1 MVALGASVKLS
12 DSLKSAL
19 YTALWTFLGTVA
31 LLSVGWLQDIAKWS
45 STNGHAPLPG
55 LSTVGY
61 ALIGGFVSAASGLV
75 AFIVRALQANTAFP
89 GEPPSFPKP
98 SPNSEAISV
107 VDPPLKVAVPPV
119 GAGLTTEDTTTPAA
133 PVGSDALVAELQRRK
148 AALDTA
154 QNDWDNVKAV
164 LGT

>member
-1 MVALGASVKLS
+1 MVALGASVIPFAQYKKATAGFLAFVVGEIGAVLALGVLS
-12 DSLKSAL
+12 GPVSHDLAL
-19 YTALWTFLGTVA
+19 GAQILTAIIVPLGVA
-31 LLSVGWLQDIAKWS
+31 IA
-45 STNGHAPLPG
+45 P
-55 LSTVGY
+55 
-61 ALIGGFVSAASGLV
+61 
-75 AFIVRALQANTAFP
+75 ANA
-89 GEPPSFPKP
+89 

-119 GAGLTTEDTTTPAA
+119 GVGLTTGDTTTPAA